1 MVTHTITMPA
11 VIFVRFLCVKAIFYT
26 KYDAVPMLN
35 NRYNCCCRNNH
46 DRLMILKHMWK
57 GKIWQLLCNK
67 LHTFEKTAQ
76 NFYFHEYYYLN
87 YPVYPVNLNHQ
98 LKIQDEAKLVQLFFW
113 SKRCI
118 EIIRFLNFLLSPH
131 SNKTVLIELR
141 RIRVLR

>member
-87 YPVYPVNLNHQ
+87 YLASCKS
-98 LKIQDEAKLVQLFFW
+98 KIV
-113 SKRCI
+113 
-118 EIIRFLNFLLSPH
+118 
-131 SNKTVLIELR
+131 V
-141 RIRVLR
+141 